1 MEDKRIF
8 DEYQVDCNEC
18 QSYWLDQCDGVK
30 VGSQKACTAFKAIRR
45 TNIPEQIKNLEN
57 RLVRAENTIKM
68 LKFFVLFVLPFA
80 IGIIWGVIT

>member
-18 QSYWLDQCDGVK
+18 QSYWLDQCDGVS

-45 TNIPEQIKNLEN
+45 TDLPEQIKKLEKSLIHAHKSICALAFAQLITNL
-57 RLVRAENTIKM
+57 LLLAKG
-68 LKFFVLFVLPFA
+68 LGWL
-80 IGIIWGVIT
+80 